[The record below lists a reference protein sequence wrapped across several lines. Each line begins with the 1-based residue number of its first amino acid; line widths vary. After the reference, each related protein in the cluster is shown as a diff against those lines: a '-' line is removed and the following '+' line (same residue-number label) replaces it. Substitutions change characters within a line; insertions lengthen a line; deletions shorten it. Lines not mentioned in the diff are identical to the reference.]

1 VASAPAESST
11 WRKPAAREP
20 GKLRAMAS
28 INFVPSADAS
38 VVSELSRQVLKR
50 VLDEAGLASCTITST
65 VRTPKRQA
73 NAMYNNIEATTVEKQ
88 LGLYAEP
95 GKKVIREYQRLKPL
109 GHGRTVILDAMESRI
124 NVLGPGTVS
133 RHCADPS
140 MLNVIDIAP
149 SSIAKP
155 SRFLAALELAQERRE
170 VSRFFSPANG
180 DPAFHVEIPQP
191 GL

>member
-1 VASAPAESST
+1 
-11 WRKPAAREP
+11 
-20 GKLRAMAS
+20 MAS

-50 VLDEAGLASCTITST
+50 ILGDAGLGSCTITST

-73 NAMYNNIEATTVEKQ
+73 NAMYNNIEATSIEKQ

-95 GKKVIREYQRLKPL
+95 GRKVIREYQRLKPL
-109 GHGRTVILDAMESRI
+109 GHGRLAILAAMEDKI
-124 NVLGPGTVS
+124 DMLGPGTVS

-140 MLNVIDIAP
+140 ELNVIDIAP
-149 SSIAKP
+149 SSIASP
-155 SRFLAALELAQERRE
+155 SRFLAALTQAEQRGE
-170 VSRFFSPANG
+170 VSRFFSPAQG

-191 GL
+191 RP